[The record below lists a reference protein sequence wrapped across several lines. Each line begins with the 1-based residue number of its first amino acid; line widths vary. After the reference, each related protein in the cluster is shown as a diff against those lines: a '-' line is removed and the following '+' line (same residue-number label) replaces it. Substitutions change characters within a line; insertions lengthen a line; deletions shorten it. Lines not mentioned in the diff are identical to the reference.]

1 MAMLR
6 TPSFSPKDR
15 GEGFVIVVFSSSQLF
30 PFPQKTFA
38 NLNSAR
44 GIVSNVGVQG
54 KTRS

>member
-15 GEGFVIVVFSSSQLF
+15 GEGLSLSYLAVVNFF